1 MAIADRIL
9 EARKQVLS
17 MTQAELASKLG
28 VEAVT
33 VSRWERGAV
42 EPRPTVI
49 RELARLSGMP
59 VAWFFSTN
67 GDEVAA

>member
-1 MAIADRIL
+1 MAIADRIY

-17 MTQAELASKLG
+17 MTQAELARELK

-33 VSRWERGAV
+33 VSRWERGTV

-49 RELARLSGMP
+49 RELAGLAGLP
-59 VAWFFSTN
+59 VSWFFAE
-67 GDEVAA
+67 EVA